1 MNGDRSKRTPIPACI
16 LAAAGA
22 ALLGLATPVSAN
34 TVYKWTD
41 ENGVPNYSD
50 NPPQNREYEKIEMGT
65 NGARQPQQS
74 QSDQEQDAEEEE
86 EAAGAAAAINISE
99 AEIQVEQL
107 EQKVER
113 AKEVYEKARQNR
125 VKGEQIRL
133 GSEQNYVR
141 YLERIEN
148 LKEQE
153 QAAKERLENLRGQL
167 EEARSRLE
175 DLREQKRK
183 AQEQGGAGGE
193 DQG

>member
-1 MNGDRSKRTPIPACI
+1 MNGDRSKRTPVPLSI

-22 ALLGLATPVSAN
+22 ALGLFAVPAPAGTI
-34 TVYKWTD
+34 YKWTD
-41 ENGVPNYSD
+41 ENGVPHYSD
-50 NPPQNREYEKIEMGT
+50 NPPQGREYEKIEVGT
-65 NGARQPQQS
+65 SGARRPQQS
-74 QSDQEQDAEEEE
+74 QSDPGQEADGQEDGTSATDV
-86 EAAGAAAAINISE
+86 NISE

-148 LKEQE
+148 LEKQE
-153 QAAKERLENLRGQL
+153 QAAKKRLDNLREQL

-183 AQEQGGAGGE
+183 AQQDG
-193 DQG
+193 

>member
-1 MNGDRSKRTPIPACI
+1 MNGDRFKRTPIPISI
-16 LAAAGA
+16 LTAAGA
-22 ALLGLATPVSAN
+22 ALVLFAVPAPAG

-50 NPPQNREYEKIEMGT
+50 NPPEGRDYEKIEMETSGT
-65 NGARQPQQS
+65 RQVPEAQAEPEES
-74 QSDQEQDAEEEE
+74 ESDQTSPADVD
-86 EAAGAAAAINISE
+86 ISE

-113 AKEVYEKARQNR
+113 AQEVYEKARQNR
-125 VKGEQIRL
+125 VKGEQMRL

-148 LKEQE
+148 LKKQE
-153 QAAKERLENLRGQL
+153 QAAQERLEKLRSQL

-183 AQEQGGAGGE
+183 AQQQGGAGGADE
-193 DQG
+193 G